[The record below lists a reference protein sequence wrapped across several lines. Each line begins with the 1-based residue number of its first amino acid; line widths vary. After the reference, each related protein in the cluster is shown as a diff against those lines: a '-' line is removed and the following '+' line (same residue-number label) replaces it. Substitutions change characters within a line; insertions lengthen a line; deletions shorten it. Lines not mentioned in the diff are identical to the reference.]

1 MPFTHSP
8 LLGQSSSATRLAE
21 KKKPSRLVPFF
32 RTGAD
37 DANMEISSGGSAAA
51 AGDLVKKLGGDLIG
65 YLFILQIPELDG
77 SSKLGG
83 VQTVTLLDN

>member
-1 MPFTHSP
+1 M
-8 LLGQSSSATRLAE
+8 LGIRQSRPAARLA
-21 KKKPSRLVPFF
+21 KKTPSRLVPFF
-32 RTGAD
+32 RTVAY
-37 DANMEISSGGSAAA
+37 DANMEISPGGSAAA

-83 VQTVTLLDN
+83 VQTVTLLDTE